1 MLRRKVV
8 FPLPGTPA
16 TRMPPDRSA
25 RACTTGTGSSQVIQR
40 ATRRLSEV
48 TQAKPAGPRTPATP
62 TRLPPGMVK

>member
-1 MLRRKVV
+1 M
-8 FPLPGTPA
+8 TDQ
-16 TRMPPDRSA
+16 TRDMV
-25 RACTTGTGSSQVIQR
+25 GTGSSQVIQR